1 MRIIALS
8 DISAWN
14 GYGRLVETVKPRVTV
29 LAGDLTSD
37 GGAEFW
43 RTALE
48 VIPAFRAD
56 RQRLRKRLGVTTGPR
71 GDYEIIP
78 RESYEEYRDAI
89 RALERQHRITEPF
102 LAARKRLHVDKF
114 YAFLRRAGKLSTV
127 LLVKGDHDDDFPD
140 DYDVTKIDAI
150 PGCQEISGKTTT
162 VEGLTFLGLGFEQ
175 AGFRRPLR
183 QFIRD
188 FRGAVDVVIAHPPHE
203 NVKIVAE
210 LKPRL
215 LIRGHFGT
223 GRYSI
228 GGVPSVFTASGHAV
242 INLGRTGAPRIR
254 SEGKRWEEF
263 FRNRWAWLEPYPGQ
277 ASQPTVVQ

>member
-1 MRIIALS
+1 MRILALS
-8 DISAWN
+8 DISAWDR
-14 GYGRLVETVKPRVTV
+14 YGLLVETVKPRVTV

-48 VIPAFRAD
+48 VIPSFRAD
-56 RQRLRKRLGVTTGPR
+56 RRGLRKRLGVTTGLR

-89 RALERQHRITEPF
+89 RALERQHRTTEPF

-114 YAFLRRAGKLSTV
+114 YAFLRHAGKLSTV
-127 LLVKGDHDDDFPD
+127 LVVKGDHDADFSG
-140 DYDVTKIDAI
+140 DYDVTKIDLI

-203 NVKIVAE
+203 NVQIVAE

-242 INLGRTGAPRIR
+242 INLGLTGAPRIR

-263 FRNRWAWLEPYPGQ
+263 FRNRWAWLEPYPGH
-277 ASQPTVVQ
+277 ASQPTVLQ

>member
-1 MRIIALS
+1 MKILALS
-8 DISAWN
+8 DISSWDR
-14 GYGRLVETVKPRVTV
+14 YTRLIETEKPRVTV

-48 VIPAFRAD
+48 VIPAFRGD
-56 RQRLRKRLGVTTGPR
+56 RRTLRKRLGVTTGPR

-78 RESYEEYRDAI
+78 RDTYEEYRDAI
-89 RALERQHRITEPF
+89 RALERQHRTTKAF
-102 LAARKRLHVDKF
+102 LTARKKLHVDKF
-114 YAFLRRAGKLSTV
+114 YAFLRRAGKISTV
-127 LLVKGDHDDDFPD
+127 LVVKGDHDDDFPG

-162 VEGLTFLGLGFEQ
+162 VEGLTFLGLGFDQ

-183 QFIRD
+183 RFIKD
-188 FRGAVDVVIAHPPHE
+188 LRGGVDVVIAHPPHE
-203 NVKIVAE
+203 NVQIVAE

-242 INLGRTGAPRIR
+242 ISLGRTGAPRIR
-254 SEGKRWEEF
+254 SEGKRWEGF
-263 FRNRWAWLEPYPGQ
+263 FRGRWPWLEPYSGQ
-277 ASQPTVVQ
+277 ATQPTGLQ

>member
-1 MRIIALS
+1 MKILALS
-8 DISAWN
+8 DISAWDR
-14 GYGRLVETVKPRVTV
+14 YSRLVETVRPRVTV

-48 VIPAFRAD
+48 VIPGFRAD
-56 RQRLRKRLGVTTGPR
+56 RRALRKRLGVTTGPR
-71 GDYEIIP
+71 GDYEIVP
-78 RESYEEYRDAI
+78 RETYEEYRDAI
-89 RALERQHRITEPF
+89 RALERQHRTTAPF

-114 YAFLRRAGKLSTV
+114 YAFLRHAGKRSTV
-127 LLVKGDHDDDFPD
+127 LVVKGDHDDDFPA
-140 DYDVTKIDAI
+140 DYDGMKIDAI
-150 PGCQEISGKTTT
+150 PGCMEISGKTAT
-162 VEGLTFLGLGFEQ
+162 VDGLTFLGLGYEQ

-188 FRGAVDVVIAHPPHE
+188 FRGSVDVVIAHPPHE
-203 NVKIVAE
+203 NVPIVAE

-228 GGVPSVFTASGHAV
+228 GGIPSVFTASGHAT
-242 INLGRTGAPRIR
+242 ITLGRTGAPRIR
-254 SEGKRWEEF
+254 SEGKRWEGF
-263 FRNRWAWLEPYPGQ
+263 FRERWAWLQPYPNQ
-277 ASQPTVVQ
+277 TSLPAALQ